1 MKKNKR
7 RLILQTI
14 REHVAN
20 NKKEYV
26 IVSILFVI
34 GIFLGVFFIN
44 NVGQEPKTLITE
56 YLNQFIQKLK
66 SIEDLNLIE
75 LLKTSIGQNIMLA
88 IGLWFFGTTI
98 IGIPVVFGIVAYRG
112 FCLGYTIAACI
123 SIMGISK
130 GIIFVLILLL
140 LQNLLVIPAILAL
153 AVSGIKLYKSIM
165 RDKTKENVKVEMLR
179 HTVFSLIMLMILIIS
194 SVIEIFVSTNI
205 LKLWIVNPFLDNFY
219 KDTFLYSIGV
229 K

>member
-7 RLILQTI
+7 KVFIQTI
-14 REHVAN
+14 KEHILN
-20 NKKEYV
+20 NKKEYIV
-26 IVSILFVI
+26 VSILFVI

-44 NVGQEPKTLITE
+44 NVSQELRTQITE
-56 YLNQFIQKLK
+56 YLNQFIEQLK
-66 SIEDLNLIE
+66 NTENLNTAQ

-88 IGLWFFGTTI
+88 ISLWFFGTTI

-123 SIMGISK
+123 SIMGIQK
-130 GIIFVLILLL
+130 GILFVLILLL

-153 AVSGIKLYKSIM
+153 AVSGIKLYQSITK
-165 RDKTKENVKVEMLR
+165 DKRKENVKLEMVR
-179 HTVFSLIMLMILIIS
+179 HTVFSLIMLIVLIIS

-205 LKLWIVNPFLDNFY
+205 LKLCIKYF
-219 KDTFLYSIGV
+219 
-229 K
+229 

>member
-14 REHVAN
+14 KEHVLN
-20 NKKEYV
+20 NKKEYI

-56 YLNQFIQKLK
+56 YLNQFIEKLK
-66 SIEDLNLIE
+66 STEDLNLIE

-98 IGIPVVFGIVAYRG
+98 IGIPAVFGIVAYRG

-165 RDKTKENVKVEMLR
+165 RDKTKENVKIEMLR
-179 HTVFSLIMLMILIIS
+179 HTVFSLIMLMVLIVS
-194 SVIEIFVSTNI
+194 SVIEIFISTNI
-205 LKLWIVNPFLDNFY
+205 LKLCIKYF
-219 KDTFLYSIGV
+219 
-229 K
+229 

>member
-14 REHVAN
+14 KEHVVN

-56 YLNQFIQKLK
+56 YLNQFIEKLK
-66 SIEDLNLIE
+66 STEDLNLVE
-75 LLKTSIGQNIMLA
+75 LLKTSIGQNIILA
-88 IGLWFFGTTI
+88 ISLWFFGTTI

-130 GIIFVLILLL
+130 GIIFVLIILL
-140 LQNLLVIPAILAL
+140 LQNLLVIPVILAL
-153 AVSGIKLYKSIM
+153 SVSGIKLYKSIM
-165 RDKTKENVKVEMLR
+165 KDKTKENVKPEMLR
-179 HTVFSLIMLMILIIS
+179 HTVFSLIMLMVLIIS

-205 LKLWIVNPFLDNFY
+205 LKLCIKYF
-219 KDTFLYSIGV
+219 
-229 K
+229 

>member
-14 REHVAN
+14 KEHVAN

-56 YLNQFIQKLK
+56 YLNQFIEKLK
-66 SIEDLNLIE
+66 TTEDLNLIE

-98 IGIPVVFGIVAYRG
+98 IGIPAVFGIVAYRG
-112 FCLGYTIAACI
+112 FCLVYTIAACI

-153 AVSGIKLYKSIM
+153 AVSGIKLYKSIVK
-165 RDKTKENVKVEMLR
+165 DKTKENVKLEMLR
-179 HTVFSLIMLMILIIS
+179 HTVFSLIMLIVLIIS
-194 SVIEIFVSTNI
+194 SVIEIFNSTNI
-205 LKLWIVNPFLDNFY
+205 LKLCIKYF
-219 KDTFLYSIGV
+219 
-229 K
+229 

>member
-14 REHVAN
+14 KEHVAN

-56 YLNQFIQKLK
+56 YLNQFIEKLK
-66 SIEDLNLIE
+66 STEDLNLVE
-75 LLKTSIGQNIMLA
+75 LLKTSIGQNIILA
-88 IGLWFFGTTI
+88 ISLWFFGTTI
-98 IGIPVVFGIVAYRG
+98 MGIPVVFGIVAYRG

-153 AVSGIKLYKSIM
+153 SVSGIKLYKSIM
-165 RDKTKENVKVEMLR
+165 KDKTKENVKLEMLR

-205 LKLWIVNPFLDNFY
+205 LKLCIKYF
-219 KDTFLYSIGV
+219 
-229 K
+229 

>member
-14 REHVAN
+14 KEHVVN

-56 YLNQFIQKLK
+56 YLNQFIEKLK
-66 SIEDLNLIE
+66 TTEDLNLVD
-75 LLKTSIGQNIMLA
+75 LLKTSIGQNIILA
-88 IGLWFFGTTI
+88 VSLWFFGTTI

-153 AVSGIKLYKSIM
+153 AVSGIKLYKSIVK
-165 RDKTKENVKVEMLR
+165 DKTKENVKLEMLR
-179 HTVFSLIMLMILIIS
+179 HTVFSLIMLIVLIIS
-194 SVIEIFVSTNI
+194 SVIEIFISTNI
-205 LKLWIVNPFLDNFY
+205 LKLCIKYF
-219 KDTFLYSIGV
+219 
-229 K
+229 

>member
-14 REHVAN
+14 KEHVTN

-56 YLNQFIQKLK
+56 YLNQFIEKLK
-66 SIEDLNLIE
+66 STEDLNLVE

-88 IGLWFFGTTI
+88 LSLWFFGTTV

-123 SIMGISK
+123 NIMGISK
-130 GIIFVLILLL
+130 GLIFVLILLL
-140 LQNLLVIPAILAL
+140 LQNLLLIPAILAL
-153 AVSGIKLYKSIM
+153 AVSGIKLYKSIVK
-165 RDKTKENVKVEMLR
+165 DKTKENVKPEMLR
-179 HTVFSLIMLMILIIS
+179 HTVFSIIMLMVLIIS

-205 LKLWIVNPFLDNFY
+205 LKLFIKYF
-219 KDTFLYSIGV
+219 
-229 K
+229 

>member
-14 REHVAN
+14 KEHVAN

-26 IVSILFVI
+26 IVSILFLI

-56 YLNQFIQKLK
+56 YLNQFIEKLK
-66 SIEDLNLIE
+66 STENLDLIE

-153 AVSGIKLYKSIM
+153 SVSGIKLYKSIM
-165 RDKTKENVKVEMLR
+165 KDKTKENVKPEMLR
-179 HTVFSLIMLMILIIS
+179 HTVFSLIMLMVLIIS

-205 LKLWIVNPFLDNFY
+205 LKLCIKYF
-219 KDTFLYSIGV
+219 
-229 K
+229 